1 MQRAF
6 LLDILRQAVKY
17 GAQEGAVVFD
27 DARVPGKEDYVGVR
41 SSVWCGQGERMVTV
55 AETEKLAPHASVAC
69 EDFSDGQGGKRN
81 AGFVDRD
88 GGLGVG
94 GFGYQPAGG

>member
-1 MQRAF
+1 M
-6 LLDILRQAVKY
+6 KY

-27 DARVPGKEDYVGVR
+27 DARVPRKEHYVGVR
-41 SSVWCGQGERMVTV
+41 SSVWGGQGERMATV

-69 EDFSDGQGGKRN
+69 EDFSGGQGGKRD

-88 GGLGVG
+88 GGLGAG
-94 GFGYQPAGG
+94 GFSYQPAGS